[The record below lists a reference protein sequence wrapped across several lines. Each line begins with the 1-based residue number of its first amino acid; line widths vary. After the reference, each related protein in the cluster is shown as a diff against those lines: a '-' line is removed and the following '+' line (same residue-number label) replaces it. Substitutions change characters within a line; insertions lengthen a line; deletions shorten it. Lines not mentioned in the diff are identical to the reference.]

1 MNDQQP
7 VKRTQF
13 FYFLEALGFSLPKR
27 KKGKKKKKPTN
38 QKNTKHHK
46 SRAGRA
52 VSLTAH
58 SPALPDGAEVLCA
71 DN

>member
-27 KKGKKKKKPTN
+27 KKGKKKKN
-38 QKNTKHHK
+38 QQTKK
-46 SRAGRA
+46 TQS
-52 VSLTAH
+52 TTK
-58 SPALPDGAEVLCA
+58 AEQGEQ
-71 DN
+71 